1 MTADKSSKLETALPK
16 TADAKIAL
24 TELSDS
30 PIAIMTRDLDLWY
43 GSFQAL
49 KKVSLRAKQGHITS
63 LIGPS
68 GCGKTTL
75 LRCFNRINERF
86 GNV

>member
-1 MTADKSSKLETALPK
+1 MTETPQQANAA
-16 TADAKIAL
+16 TCTIRATD
-24 TELSDS
+24 LS
-30 PIAIMTRDLDLWY
+30 LWY

-49 KKVSLRAKQGHITS
+49 KGVTLRIRQSAITA

-75 LRCFNRINERF
+75 LRCFNRMNERY
-86 GNV
+86 GRSWTATSTTRTSR

>member
-1 MTADKSSKLETALPK
+1 VSEPLAHAIETRG
-16 TADAKIAL
+16 
-24 TELSDS
+24 LS
-30 PIAIMTRDLDLWY
+30 LWY

-49 KKVSLRAKQGHITS
+49 KDVTLSVRKGIITS

-75 LRCFNRINERF
+75 LRCFNRKRLNSAYSSWAARE
-86 GNV
+86 